1 MTELCFKREVVEE
14 LLLEA
19 GFSNIE
25 SSRISCFEEEDFF
38 RTEAFLSKGCSRE
51 IFLLIEGLGDEMT
64 IHMQSSTNLK
74 TLKNLRQLILQIEK
88 GEINERDGV
97 ILNAFNSKSIFYEAN
112 KKLTSFIHSLRYSL
126 LQ

>member
-1 MTELCFKREVVEE
+1 MTELCFKKEVVEK

-38 RTEAFLSKGCSRE
+38 RTEAFLNKGCSRE
-51 IFLLIEGLGDEMT
+51 IFILIGSLGNEMT
-64 IHMQSSTNLK
+64 IHIQSSTNLK
-74 TLKNLRQLILQIEK
+74 IINLRQVILQIEEK

-112 KKLTSFIHSLRYSL
+112 RKLTQFIQNLKETI
-126 LQ
+126 Q

>member
-1 MTELCFKREVVEE
+1 MTELCFKIEVVEK

-25 SSRISCFEEEDFF
+25 SRPFSSFEEPNAF
-38 RTEAFLSKGCSRE
+38 RTEAFLHKGCSRE
-51 IFLLIEGLGDEMT
+51 IFLLIEGLGDKMT

-88 GEINERDGV
+88 EEINERDGM

-112 KKLTSFIHSLRYSL
+112 RKLTSFIHSLKCSL

>member
-1 MTELCFKREVVEE
+1 MTELCFKKEVVEK

-19 GFSNIE
+19 GFSDIE
-25 SSRISCFEEEDFF
+25 SSKISCFEEEDFF

-74 TLKNLRQLILQIEK
+74 ILNLRQVILQIEK
-88 GEINERDGV
+88 GGINERDGV

-112 KKLTSFIHSLRYSL
+112 RKLTQFIQNLKEII
-126 LQ
+126 Q

>member
-19 GFSNIE
+19 GFSDIE
-25 SSRISCFEEEDFF
+25 SFRISCFEEEDFF

-51 IFLLIEGLGDEMT
+51 IFLLIGSLGGEMA

-74 TLKNLRQLILQIEK
+74 ILNLRQVILQIEK
-88 GEINERDGV
+88 GGINERDGMT
-97 ILNAFNSKSIFYEAN
+97 LNAFNSKSIFYEAN
-112 KKLTSFIHSLRYSL
+112 RKLTQFIQNLKEII
-126 LQ
+126 Q

>member
-1 MTELCFKREVVEE
+1 MTELCFKREIVEK

-19 GFSNIE
+19 GFSDIE
-25 SSRISCFEEEDFF
+25 SFRISCFEEEVFF

-51 IFLLIEGLGDEMT
+51 IFLLIEGLGDKMT

-112 KKLTSFIHSLRYSL
+112 RKLTQFIQNLKETI
-126 LQ
+126 Q

>member
-51 IFLLIEGLGDEMT
+51 IFLLIGSLGNEMT

-74 TLKNLRQLILQIEK
+74 IINLRQVILQIEK
-88 GEINERDGV
+88 GGINERDGV

-112 KKLTSFIHSLRYSL
+112 RKITKLVHDLKLSI

>member
-51 IFLLIEGLGDEMT
+51 IFLLIGSLGNEMT

-74 TLKNLRQLILQIEK
+74 IINLRQVILQIEK
-88 GEINERDGV
+88 GGINERDGV

-112 KKLTSFIHSLRYSL
+112 RKLTQFIQNLKETI
-126 LQ
+126 Q

>member
-1 MTELCFKREVVEE
+1 MTELCFKIEVVEK

-25 SSRISCFEEEDFF
+25 SRPFSSFEEPNAF
-38 RTEAFLSKGCSRE
+38 RTEAFLHKGCSRE
-51 IFLLIEGLGDEMT
+51 IFILIGSLGGEMA

-74 TLKNLRQLILQIEK
+74 ILNLRQVILQIEK
-88 GEINERDGV
+88 GGINERDGM

-112 KKLTSFIHSLRYSL
+112 RKLTQFIQNLKKII
-126 LQ
+126 Q

>member
-1 MTELCFKREVVEE
+1 MTELCFKREIGEK

-19 GFSNIE
+19 GFSDIE
-25 SSRISCFEEEDFF
+25 SFRISCFEEEDFF

-51 IFLLIEGLGDEMT
+51 IFLLIEGLGDKMT

-112 KKLTSFIHSLRYSL
+112 RKLTQFIQNLKETI
-126 LQ
+126 Q

>member
-1 MTELCFKREVVEE
+1 MTELCFKKEVVEK

-19 GFSNIE
+19 GFSDIE
-25 SSRISCFEEEDFF
+25 SSKISCFEEEDFF

-74 TLKNLRQLILQIEK
+74 ILNLRQVILQIEK
-88 GEINERDGV
+88 GGINERDGMT
-97 ILNAFNSKSIFYEAN
+97 LNAFNSKSIFYEAN
-112 KKLTSFIHSLRYSL
+112 RKLTQFIQNLKEII
-126 LQ
+126 Q

>member
-51 IFLLIEGLGDEMT
+51 IFLLIGSLGNEMT

-74 TLKNLRQLILQIEK
+74 IINLRQVILQIEK
-88 GEINERDGV
+88 GGINERDGV
-97 ILNAFNSKSIFYEAN
+97 ILNAFNSNSIFYEAN
-112 KKLTSFIHSLRYSL
+112 SKLTQFIQNLKETI
-126 LQ
+126 Q

>member
-38 RTEAFLSKGCSRE
+38 RTEAFLNKGCSRE
-51 IFLLIEGLGDEMT
+51 IFILIGSLGGEMA

-74 TLKNLRQLILQIEK
+74 ILNLRQVILQIEK
-88 GEINERDGV
+88 GGINERDGV

-112 KKLTSFIHSLRYSL
+112 RKLTQFIQNLKEII
-126 LQ
+126 Q